1 MIRNGHIDAT
11 TYRVVELYDPD
22 RILLRRGRLGHIWR
36 EYMKRKS
43 LVALAS
49 AACVATTLSGCYVIP
64 IDPRYPQAPG
74 QSPYVGQSS
83 TAVPLPTA
91 QAVPVL
97 LQARLYPLNDM
108 AGKTGAL
115 SATITD
121 SVNGHATFS
130 LNHGGEL
137 LQGEASRVAAGYPG
151 FGNVHREV
159 YGDGR
164 MPSGQRGI
172 ASAVS
177 AHGTYVNCEY
187 ALNAPNRGTGA
198 CLFSNG
204 AKYQLHFGS

>member
-1 MIRNGHIDAT
+1 MT
-11 TYRVVELYDPD
+11 
-22 RILLRRGRLGHIWR
+22 
-36 EYMKRKS
+36 RKS
-43 LVALAS
+43 LVALAC
-49 AACVATTLSGCYVIP
+49 AAGAAATLSGCYVIP
-64 IDPRYPQAPG
+64 IDPRYPPAAG
-74 QSPYVGQSS
+74 QPLYVGQSGA
-83 TAVPLPTA
+83 AVPAPPAQPVPTI
-91 QAVPVL
+91 

-108 AGKTGAL
+108 AGKMGAL
-115 SATITD
+115 SATVTD

-130 LNHGGEL
+130 LNHGGEV